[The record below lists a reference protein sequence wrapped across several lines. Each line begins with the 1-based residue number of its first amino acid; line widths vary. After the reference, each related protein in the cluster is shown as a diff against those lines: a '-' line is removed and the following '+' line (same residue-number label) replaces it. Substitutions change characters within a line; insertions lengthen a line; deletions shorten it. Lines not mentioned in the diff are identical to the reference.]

1 MIVSKEPQLSNVSSR
16 FDENHNTKER
26 AKSDAFVRNSEPT
39 ILLTWVTAQCRQY
52 KFENGGLLRSAILL
66 CCTDD

>member
-1 MIVSKEPQLSNVSSR
+1 MIVSKEPQLTNFSSW

-39 ILLTWVTAQCRQY
+39 ILLTWVTAQCREY
-52 KFENGGLLRSAILL
+52 KFENDGLLRSAFLP
-66 CCTDD
+66 CRTDD